1 MKKRK
6 VELKK
11 ELNLLQVVLIGVG
24 IIFGAGIYSLIG
36 VMAGLAGNGAYIS
49 VIIAGLICLFTGLSY
64 AFLSKNFP
72 SNSSEYIYILKT
84 FNSEILAK
92 FSGYLMIISGIIS
105 VPLVAIAFGMYFSAL
120 FKVNAVIIA
129 AIILISLCTM
139 ILLKGIKESA
149 LATIIGTLIEGGGLF
164 VIIIFGMFH
173 TGNLNFFEFK
183 IDGVF
188 SASVVAVFAF
198 LGFEYITRLSEE
210 TKNPEKNIPKGIVLS
225 ILISTVVYALV
236 VASSIAVLGAE
247 NLSKSNAPLGDVANK
262 IFGENGFF
270 TLTITGLFAT
280 ANTVLGVLL
289 VTSRQIHGMAE
300 MDAFIYSK
308 SFSKIYKSVPVNAI
322 IISSLLSLIF
332 LVIFKFI
339 FISDLL
345 RILADLTVIPILVV
359 FFLINVSAIIQNLKT
374 EKRKIYILCS
384 LLGALSCL
392 FLAIY
397 EALILLF

>member
-1 MKKRK
+1 MSQKM
-6 VELKK
+6 ELKR
-11 ELNLLQVVLIGVG
+11 ELNLLQLVLIGIG
-24 IIFGAGIYSLIG
+24 IIFGAGIYALVG
-36 VMAGLAGNGAYIS
+36 VMAALAGNGAWIS

-164 VIIIFGMFH
+164 AIIIFGMFH

-198 LGFEYITRLSEE
+198 LGFECITRLSEE

-225 ILISTVVYALV
+225 ILISSIVYTLTVV
-236 VASSIAVLGAE
+236 SSLAVLGAE
-247 NLSKSNAPLGDVANK
+247 NLAKSKAPLADVANK
-262 IFGENGFF
+262 IFGGNGF
-270 TLTITGLFAT
+270 LMLSVIVLFST
-280 ANTVLGVLL
+280 ANTVLGMLL
-289 VTSRQIHGMAE
+289 VTSRQIYGMSE
-300 MDAFIYSK
+300 MNAFIYSK
-308 SFSKIYKSVPVNAI
+308 IFGKIYKSVPANAI
-322 IISSLLSLIF
+322 ILSSLLSLIF
-332 LVIFKFI
+332 L
-339 FISDLL
+339 FISEL
-345 RILADLTVIPILVV
+345 RILVDLSVIPILIV
-359 FFLINVSAIIQNLKT
+359 FFLVNISAMIQNFKT
-374 EKRKIYILCS
+374 EKKKFYILSS
-384 LLGALSCL
+384 LLGALFCL
-392 FLAIY
+392 FLVFHKIVN
-397 EALILLF
+397 L